1 MKLAVPAIDF
11 DQFHLADLPRRLAR
25 GNGPLA
31 FADLKDAPPLAFR
44 IPGSGGYTYV
54 PSEGTVMVALG
65 TSNAETIVELDLDSW
80 RQLVCEYRT
89 PIGLIYAGKPVFARG
104 DYSGLIR
111 WEAALWAMLFGRP
124 VYDPSLVDLTGLD
137 GKPLDLRRTFSL
149 ADSDGDLRHYFNRT
163 GFALVKKVFSPAEVE
178 VLAAEV
184 MRLAQAAVPGDR
196 RSWWAKNAAGDDLLT
211 RLVYMG
217 EKSPAMAA
225 LERDPRLLRLA
236 ALSPEPVAAKG
247 NRMDSPAAIL
257 KVPGVTS
264 GLADYPWHVD
274 CGLGLHP
281 IICPSVQVGIQL
293 DPATPDSGQLYMLAG
308 SWRFSC
314 RQGTATSYADLPVV
328 ALETEPGDCTVHFGH
343 CLHAAPPP
351 GGKQGRRTIYVGFT
365 RPGIEKVFGP
375 GQGSNDV
382 LYTSE
387 DAFIPNADEIGKATS
402 AG

>member
-1 MKLAVPAIDF
+1 MKLFIPPIDF
-11 DQFHLADLPRRLAR
+11 DEFHLSELSGRLAR
-25 GNGPLA
+25 GNGSLA
-31 FADLKDAPPLAFR
+31 FADLKDAAPLAFR
-44 IPGSGGYTYV
+44 VPGSAGYTYI
-54 PSEGTVMVALG
+54 PEAGTVRVAPG
-65 TSNAETIVELDLDSW
+65 TADAETIVDLDLESW
-80 RQLVCEYRT
+80 RLLVCEYRT
-89 PIGLIYAGKPVFARG
+89 PIGLIYAGKPSFARG

-111 WEAALWAMLFGRP
+111 WEAALWAMFFGRS
-124 VYDPSLVDLTGLD
+124 VYDPALVDLNGRD
-137 GKPLDLRRTFSL
+137 GKPLDLRRPFSL
-149 ADSDGDLRHYFNRT
+149 DDSDDELRNFFNKT
-163 GFALVKKVFSPAEVE
+163 GFALAKGVFSPAEIE
-178 VLAAEV
+178 TLRSEV
-184 MRLAQAAVPGDR
+184 MRLAAMAAPGDR

-217 EKSPAMAA
+217 ERSAPMAA

-281 IICPSVQVGIQL
+281 FICPSVQVGIQL
-293 DPATPDSGQLYMLAG
+293 DAATPDSGQLYMLAG
-308 SWRFSC
+308 SWRYSC
-314 RQGTATSYADLPVV
+314 RQGTATSYENLPVI

-351 GGKQGRRTIYVGFT
+351 AGPQGRRTIYVGFT
-365 RPGIEKVFGP
+365 RPGIEEIFAP
-375 GQGSNDV
+375 GEGSNDV

-387 DAFIPNADEIGKATS
+387 EAFIPNADEIGKAAS
-402 AG
+402 EV